1 MTDTVRFE
9 VSGPVATITLNRP
22 DRLNAMTE
30 ELIAAVLALL
40 EQVSADEAI
49 RVLVLTGAGRG
60 FCAGGDLGAM
70 GEFAEPRTP
79 GASIA
84 QLRRLHRTTELLHE
98 MPKPTIAAVNGPC
111 AGAGL
116 SWACACDLRIAAE
129 SAVFRTAFLSAGL
142 TGDFGGT
149 WLLTRLVGAGRARD
163 LYFRNE
169 KLGAAAAL
177 SMGLVGEVVPDGA
190 LLGRVADLAGRLAE
204 APPHV
209 VAGIKQNLNDAE
221 ELDLHAVLNAEAER
235 QVRAA
240 LSHPSALSTS
250 TLSPTTLPNSLP
262 PPILRAPS
270 SADDAVRPCHTVT
283 DVIASNTAGYRA
295 CGVTLSHPAHLHR
308 SCHRVESCPLQ
319 YASAFA
325 YKPDSTRVP
334 DAPRP
339 PTS

>member
-30 ELIAAVLALL
+30 ELIAAVLVLL

-142 TGDFGGT
+142 TGDFSSTGPRRTSGC
-149 WLLTRLVGAGRARD
+149 RPRCRRGAAGRP
-163 LYFRNE
+163 
-169 KLGAAAAL
+169 GP
-177 SMGLVGEVVPDGA
+177 G
-190 LLGRVADLAGRLAE
+190 GRGSRC
-204 APPHV
+204 
-209 VAGIKQNLNDAE
+209 
-221 ELDLHAVLNAEAER
+221 
-235 QVRAA
+235 RAA
-240 LSHPSALSTS
+240 SSR
-250 TLSPTTLPNSLP
+250 PT
-262 PPILRAPS
+262 R
-270 SADDAVRPCHTVT
+270 RPC
-283 DVIASNTAGYRA
+283 
-295 CGVTLSHPAHLHR
+295 
-308 SCHRVESCPLQ
+308 
-319 YASAFA
+319 
-325 YKPDSTRVP
+325 
-334 DAPRP
+334 
-339 PTS
+339 